1 MAMSD
6 SAQNLTKLSGETASG
21 SRIARSSRILI
32 ATDSVEKIKELAV
45 QLRGLRYDVQI
56 SFYDGKTL
64 SATPKRAPAAII
76 SHFAKFPD
84 KTEAV
89 LRILKSHYT
98 PHEIPVIGV
107 LPAPQSKPQTAFD
120 TVLIEP
126 VHASQIANRVNSLIR
141 LGAMEREIKLR
152 VETLE
157 KDFGQTVVI
166 EDDGQHP
173 PFRVLFIGK
182 ASPGFMVIINA
193 LQSRNVDTVAA
204 FTSFSAFDY
213 LHESKFDAVV
223 MNALEHPEPA
233 LSISETMRRNAR
245 LFHVPTLF
253 LVKDGEFAQ
262 FDKAEHHGAR
272 DIVNVKSD
280 VKEISGR
287 ILELAN
293 YHRLH
298 DNLKEE
304 FESLGDHSSI
314 CEKSGCFTKLFIE
327 RHAIR
332 VFRANHKIKQPV
344 TLMAVRPRLY
354 CSEDVSSEY
363 AENALM
369 QFGHMLKNLVRMQDS
384 VAIYDDD
391 RFLLMF
397 PGSTEDD
404 AKIVLER
411 VKGLVACT
419 AFEGGTPNSPL
430 TLAIDHT
437 IAEALIHESSDLT
450 IGRVIL
456 DLENRNSG
464 DYLEESA

>member
-1 MAMSD
+1 MSD
-6 SAQNLTKLSGETASG
+6 SAKNIRGLSEEVQTTA
-21 SRIARSSRILI
+21 RIGTSSRILI

-45 QLRGLRYDVQI
+45 RLRDLRYDIQI

-64 SATPKRAPAAII
+64 SAAPKRAPAAIV
-76 SHFAKFPD
+76 SHFTKFSE
-84 KTEAV
+84 KAEGV

-107 LPAPQSKPQTAFD
+107 LSAPETNPRFGFD

-166 EDDGQHP
+166 EDDGNHP
-173 PFRVLFIGK
+173 PFRVLFIGQ
-182 ASPGFMVIINA
+182 ASPGFMVIINS

-223 MNALEHPEPA
+223 MNALDHPEPA
-233 LSISETMRRNAR
+233 LSISDTMRRNAR

-253 LVKDGEFAQ
+253 LVKTDDFGCFE
-262 FDKAEHHGAR
+262 KTGHHGAR
-272 DIVNVKSD
+272 DIVNVNSD
-280 VKEISGR
+280 VTEISGR
-287 ILELAN
+287 ILEMAN

-298 DNLKEE
+298 DNLKQE

-314 CEKSGCFTKLFIE
+314 CEKSGCFTKTFIE
-327 RHAIR
+327 RHAAR
-332 VFRANHKIKQPV
+332 VFKTNHKVKQPV
-344 TLMAVRPRLY
+344 TLMAIRPRLF
-354 CSEDVSSEY
+354 CSEDVSVEY

-369 QFGHMLKNLVRMQDS
+369 QFGQMLKNLVRMQDS
-384 VAIYDDD
+384 VAIYHDD

-397 PGSTEDD
+397 PGSTEED
-404 AKIVLER
+404 AKTVLER

-419 AFEGGTPNSPL
+419 AFEGGASNSPL
-430 TLAIDHT
+430 TLTIDYS

-450 IGRVIL
+450 IGRVMS
-456 DLENRNSG
+456 DLENT
-464 DYLEESA
+464 EPESYFDVSA

>member
-1 MAMSD
+1 M
-6 SAQNLTKLSGETASG
+6 
-21 SRIARSSRILI
+21 
-32 ATDSVEKIKELAV
+32 
-45 QLRGLRYDVQI
+45 
-56 SFYDGKTL
+56 
-64 SATPKRAPAAII
+64 
-76 SHFAKFPD
+76 
-84 KTEAV
+84 
-89 LRILKSHYT
+89 LRILKSHYS

-107 LPAPQSKPQTAFD
+107 LSAPQASPSSAFD

-173 PFRVLFIGK
+173 PFRVLFIGQ
-182 ASPGFMVIINA
+182 ASPGFMVVINS
-193 LQSRNVDTVAA
+193 LQSKNVDTVAA

-253 LVKDGEFAQ
+253 LVKNDEFSQ
-262 FDKAEHHGAR
+262 FDKSEHHSAR
-272 DIVNVKSD
+272 DIVNVTSD
-280 VKEISGR
+280 VEEISGR

-314 CEKSGCFTKLFIE
+314 CEKSGCFTKTFIE
-327 RHAIR
+327 RHAAR
-332 VFRANHKIKQPV
+332 VFRANHKVKQPI

-354 CSEDVSSEY
+354 CAEDVSPEY

-369 QFGHMLKNLVRMQDS
+369 QFGNMLKNLVRMQDS
-384 VAIYDDD
+384 VAIYKDD

-397 PGSTEDD
+397 PGSTEQD
-404 AKIVLER
+404 AKVVLER
-411 VKGLVACT
+411 VRGLVACT
-419 AFEGGTPNSPL
+419 AFEGGTPNAPL
-430 TLAIDHT
+430 TLSIDHT

-450 IGRVIL
+450 IGRVML
-456 DLENRNSG
+456 DLENAASE
-464 DYLEESA
+464 DYLEASA